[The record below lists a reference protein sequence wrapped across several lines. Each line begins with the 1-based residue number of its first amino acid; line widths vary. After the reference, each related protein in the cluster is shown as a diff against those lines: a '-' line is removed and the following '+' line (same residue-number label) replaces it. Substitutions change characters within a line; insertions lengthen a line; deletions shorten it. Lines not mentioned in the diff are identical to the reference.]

1 MKFAFLILGD
11 FAAQGEKAVLAGGAA
26 QIVAVPNMEAAL
38 LAAQNL
44 VKEGVGCI
52 ELCGAFGKDGAQKI
66 IYATENAVPVGY
78 VTHLPE
84 QDGLFAEAF
93 SQ

>member
-11 FAAQGEKAVLAGGAA
+11 FAGKGEKAAVCTGAA
-26 QIVAVPNMEAAL
+26 QIVAVSDMDAAVT
-38 LAAQNL
+38 AAKNL
-44 VKEGVGCI
+44 VAEGVGCI

-66 IYATENAVPVGY
+66 IRATGNTVPVGY

-93 SQ
+93 SK

>member
-26 QIVAVPNMEAAL
+26 QIVAVPDMEAAL

-44 VKEGVGCI
+44 VKI
-52 ELCGAFGKDGAQKI
+52 LSIRK
-66 IYATENAVPVGY
+66 TRP
-78 VTHLPE
+78 
-84 QDGLFAEAF
+84 
-93 SQ
+93 